1 MSEAKRMSDKSARNR
16 EDMLEA
22 LADDI
27 ERYALLSARETEN
40 VLRKDEG
47 RHSDL
52 HIEIE
57 SGETSDNTLKTF
69 WLKSKK
75 EMPHVFQCFIYS
87 STQLIKKKCH

>member
-40 VLRKDEG
+40 VFAKMKADILI
-47 RHSDL
+47 S
-52 HIEIE
+52 
-57 SGETSDNTLKTF
+57 T
-69 WLKSKK
+69 LKSKVEK
-75 EMPHVFQCFIYS
+75 LRTIH
-87 STQLIKKKCH
+87 